1 MPPEAIDRIRASLDH
16 LRDGPGSLVDAFYRR
31 LFELD
36 PALRT
41 LFPDHL
47 GAQADKLAA
56 MLASII
62 AALDHPAG
70 LPAMFADLGRRHVGY
85 GVREAHYD
93 AVGAALLR
101 GLHDALGNAWSPAVE
116 DAWAQLYGEMAE
128 AMLEAADAAGGAAE
142 ASPPGGTA
150 PDRTA
155 REG

>member
-1 MPPEAIDRIRASLDH
+1 MSPEAIDRIRASLDH
-16 LRDGPGSLVDAFYRR
+16 LRDGPGSLADAFYRR

-41 LFPDHL
+41 LFPDRL
-47 GAQADKLAA
+47 DAQADKLAA

-62 AALDHPAG
+62 AALDHPEG
-70 LPAMFADLGRRHVGY
+70 LPAVFADLGRRHVRY

-101 GLHDALGNAWSPAVE
+101 GLHDALGSAWSPAVE

-128 AMLEAADAAGGAAE
+128 AMLEAADAAGGEAAPP
-142 ASPPGGTA
+142 PPGGAA
-150 PDRTA
+150 PDRA
-155 REG
+155 GPEG